1 MQIERSINGI
11 KTLGPGNRFVIWVNG
26 CNRRCKGCVS
36 ERLQKFEPRNEQNL
50 TEYLSQFNFS
60 STDGI
65 TISGGEPFEQIDELL
80 KAIRFFQEM
89 DKDDILIYTGY
100 TIEELQQK
108 NDERINEIISSIAV
122 LIDGPYI
129 EELNNDIGNLKGSEN
144 QRVLILNEKYRKAY
158 QDYYCDSREMQE
170 IRVGPYHISVGI
182 PTKKYINEFNSNI
195 NGGC

>member
-89 DKDDILIYTGY
+89 DK
-100 TIEELQQK
+100 EMAPQ
-108 NDERINEIISSIAV
+108 V
-122 LIDGPYI
+122 L
-129 EELNNDIGNLKGSEN
+129 LCFS
-144 QRVLILNEKYRKAY
+144 
-158 QDYYCDSREMQE
+158 
-170 IRVGPYHISVGI
+170 
-182 PTKKYINEFNSNI
+182 
-195 NGGC
+195 